1 VASLYT
7 ERCESDS
14 VVRFKDSASTQ
25 MISEKQLPEL
35 RTYRKLEGT
44 MPVEMAPSFERLVVS
59 GVNERL
65 PVHRWFRFKE
75 GFSADLLRAL
85 LSSLELSGRKELRI
99 LDPFCGVG
107 TTLICAQELSQ
118 TTRVTAL
125 GIERNP
131 FIRFVAQT
139 KVRWPD
145 MDPDRIMETGQ
156 EILTASYSSE
166 VEIPKLS
173 SLTTGR
179 CMSRHIARRLLSI
192 RDAIQSR
199 GSSPHNDAL
208 MLGVAASVEQL
219 SKVRKDGRALRLV
232 TKNRQFTNSVLL
244 EKWREIASDV
254 RFLQEMVPN
263 AAIPTVILGDG
274 RSIASHNI
282 GESSFDLILTSP
294 PYPNN
299 IDYSEVY
306 KLELWLLGFVSDQK
320 EFLELRRSTFRSHP
334 TVLLPQLPDDFK
346 ALISKGGLR
355 DVLGPI
361 LRRTQSSSEHY
372 RHRVVLG
379 YVLDLWTALLQQFRC
394 LRKNGVAV
402 FVVGNSLHGGKHLP
416 YLIPTDLL
424 VSLLGRAVGFRVDRL
439 AIARNFR
446 RRLSG
451 NHFLRES
458 VVVLRKE

>member
-1 VASLYT
+1 
-7 ERCESDS
+7 
-14 VVRFKDSASTQ
+14 

-35 RTYRKLEGT
+35 RTYRKLERA
-44 MPVEMAPSFERLVVS
+44 MPIEAASGFERLVVP

-75 GFSADLLRAL
+75 GFSADLLRTVL
-85 LSSLELSGRKELRI
+85 ESLDLSGKKSLRV

-107 TTLICAQELSQ
+107 TTLIGSQELSKAINI
-118 TTRVTAL
+118 TAI

-139 KVRWPD
+139 KVRWPE
-145 MDPDRIMETGQ
+145 MDPDIIMKIGQ
-156 EILTASYSSE
+156 KILTATCSSE
-166 VEIPKLS
+166 VQLPRLS

-192 RDAIQSR
+192 RDSIRSH
-199 GSSPHNDAL
+199 GSSPNHDAL
-208 MLGVAASVEQL
+208 ILGVAASVEQL

-232 TKNRQFTNSVLL
+232 MKNRQLTDTVLHD
-244 EKWREIASDV
+244 KWQEIASDV
-254 RFLQEMVPN
+254 RFFQETVRHAP
-263 AAIPTVILGDG
+263 IPTVILGDG
-274 RSIASHNI
+274 RSIVNHEVE
-282 GESSFDLILTSP
+282 ESSIDLILTSP

-306 KLELWLLGFVSDQK
+306 KLELWLLGFVNDQK
-320 EFLELRRSTFRSHP
+320 EFLQLRRSTFRSHP
-334 TVLLPQLPDDFK
+334 TILLPQLPDDFK
-346 ALISKGGLR
+346 TLIAKGMLR
-355 DVLGPI
+355 DVLRPI
-361 LRRTQSSSEHY
+361 LRRTESSSERY
-372 RHRVVLG
+372 RHRVILG
-379 YVLDLWTALLQQFRC
+379 YALDLWMTLCQQFRC

-416 YLIPTDLL
+416 YVIPTDLL
-424 VSLLGRAVGFRVDRL
+424 VSILGRAAGFEVDRI
-439 AIARNFR
+439 AIARSFR